1 MFLEIVSEKSR
12 YSLHQN
18 MDKIKVPTQI
28 IWGKQDQV
36 LDVSG
41 AEILA
46 KSIANCQVELLENCG
61 HSVVMERPRKTAK
74 LIVDFLASVHNT
86 DNDKKLN

>member
-1 MFLEIVSEKSR
+1 
-12 YSLHQN
+12 
-18 MDKIKVPTQI
+18 
-28 IWGKQDQV
+28 V

-41 AEILA
+41 ADILA
-46 KSIANCQVELLENCG
+46 KSISNSQVEVLENCG

-86 DNDKKLN
+86 DNKKLN